1 MKTQICAPKVA
12 ASRAGWRN
20 MSQICTTLLTSPW
33 NRALSGA
40 ALLFLLAA
48 GCASHRATTAHI
60 PGCKIAE
67 AYVGPGC
74 YTQKVLGGVEVRCPG
89 GTMKYHCDRVDNN
102 SR

>member
-1 MKTQICAPKVA
+1 MKTQICASRIA
-12 ASRAGWRN
+12 AGQAGCRN
-20 MSQICTTLLTSPW
+20 MSQICTTRLTSLR
-33 NRALSGA
+33 NRALNGA

-74 YTQKVLGGVEVRCPG
+74 YTQKVPDGVEVRCQG
-89 GTMKYHCDRVDNN
+89 NTMKYHCDRVEN
-102 SR
+102 SSR